1 VEENA
6 RDPTERSMA
15 IATLNILRAAGMGAA
30 LLFWLG
36 MSACGSGG
44 DSSNPALPAAI
55 VPTVTIA
62 SPAQNAALP
71 AGPVTV
77 SFTVQ
82 NFTIGGMGESHLQ
95 FHLDNDPIPYDFFN
109 GTTNQVHYSGAPA
122 ANVEWQ
128 NSTGMRVTNLA
139 SAAHQILFKLVDATG
154 AELTNPQA
162 MTLLLFS
169 VAVPSN
175 SPPTISVVSPSP
187 GATFPPGPVAV
198 SLVTAN
204 FSIGLQGQPHI
215 HFFLDND
222 QTPYEFFSG
231 PDEDTGVLYK
241 GFHTH
246 IVHWKTSTSFHIF
259 QLANGT
265 HQVRLE
271 LVDSADQPLGNPEST
286 QAIAFTIAEPP
297 GGELLLEPV
306 LSGLNVPV
314 SMALAPDGR
323 VFYNELRNGNVRI
336 VDTAGGT
343 WNLLPDPFYHVD
355 VGQVVDQGLLG
366 LVLDPNFSANHYVY
380 IYYVTGDG
388 QQNRLIRLTEVNGL
402 GTNPTPILD
411 GLPANQIHNGGV
423 LRFGPDGKLYVS
435 IGEWNQPQ
443 LAQDLNSLGGKILR
457 LNPDNGSAPADNPP
471 GFGDPRIYAM
481 GLRNSFGMVFHP
493 QTGDLWV
500 TENGPD
506 TNDEVNRIVAG
517 GNYGWPIVTGIT
529 NNSSFLNPIVAFTPT
544 LGPTGIA
551 TIPQNSLYPT
561 AFHNNLLFAEVNGGK
576 LRRIVLA
583 GAQLDHLGA
592 VTVAYGGGNGPLLD
606 IIQGPGGYLYA
617 SGFSTIYRLIPNP

>member
-1 VEENA
+1 M
-6 RDPTERSMA
+6 PRSTKRS
-15 IATLNILRAAGMGAA
+15 IAVPILNLLRAAGIAVS

-36 MSACGSGG
+36 LSSCGSS
-44 DSSNPALPAAI
+44 DDNASPSSLAATM
-55 VPTVTIA
+55 PTVTIT

-71 AGPVTV
+71 AGAVT
-77 SFTVQ
+77 SRFAVQ
-82 NFTIGGMGESHLQ
+82 KFTIGGMGEPHLQ
-95 FHLDNDPIPYDFFN
+95 FYLDDDPTPYNFLN
-109 GTTNQVHYSGAPA
+109 GTTNQVHYAGAPA

-128 NSTGMRVTNLA
+128 NSTGMRLTNLA
-139 SAAHQILFKLVDATG
+139 NGTHEILFKLVDATG
-154 AELTNPQA
+154 AELSNPEA
-162 MTLLLFS
+162 ETLLIVS
-169 VAVPSN
+169 VGG
-175 SPPTISVVSPSP
+175 SPNNLPTLGVVSPSP
-187 GATFPPGPVAV
+187 GATLSPGPVAV

-204 FSIGLQGQPHI
+204 FAIGLQGQPHI

-222 QTPYEFFSG
+222 PTPYEFFRG
-231 PDEDTGVLYK
+231 PDEDTGVLYQ
-241 GFHTH
+241 GRHTH

-265 HQVRLE
+265 HQVRLQ
-271 LVDSADQPLGNPEST
+271 LVDNAHQPLGNPEST
-286 QAIAFTIAEPP
+286 QTIAFTIAVPP
-297 GGELLLEPV
+297 GGELRLESV
-306 LSGLNVPV
+306 LSNLNGPV
-314 SMALAPDGR
+314 SMAMAPDGR
-323 VFYNELRNGNVRI
+323 VFYNELRAGNVRI
-336 VDTAGGT
+336 VDIVNGAWQLRPT
-343 WNLLPDPFYHVD
+343 PFYHVD

-388 QQNRLIRLTEVNGL
+388 QQNRLIRLTEVNGQ

-435 IGEWNQPQ
+435 IGEWNQRD
-443 LAQDLNSLGGKILR
+443 LAQDVNSLGGKILR
-457 LNPDNGSAPADNPP
+457 LNADGSIPAGNP
-471 GFGDPRIYAM
+471 FGNSRIYAL

-544 LGPTGIA
+544 LGPTGIV
-551 TIPQNSLYPT
+551 TIPKNSLYPT

-592 VTVAYGGGNGPLLD
+592 VTFAYGGGNGPLLD
-606 IIQGPGGYLYA
+606 ILQGPGGYLYV
-617 SGFSTIYRLIPNP
+617 SNFSTIYRLIPNP